1 MDLEF
6 LKLILQAPEKQEVVP
21 ITELAFRIGIATL
34 LGFLVSGVSYM
45 TYTGKN
51 YDRYVIHSQIIV
63 TLVFSMIT

>member
-34 LGFLVSGVSYM
+34 LGF
-45 TYTGKN
+45 N
-51 YDRYVIHSQIIV
+51 
-63 TLVFSMIT
+63 